1 MATRGAKNATLM
13 INNAPKNR
21 DWQTVTLI
29 DTKPIAKN
37 VASLRFS
44 VSPWTVPVAGQHYD
58 IRLTAQSGYQAE
70 RSYSLANPPEEE
82 GVLEFGVQLL
92 EDGEVS
98 PYLLGLKPGDKVEV
112 RGPIGGHFIWNYT
125 MPGPLVLIGGG
136 SGMVPLMAMLR
147 HWVNHAKEDSQR
159 TIIFLIS
166 ARALEYVLYKDEL
179 DAISRD
185 HTNVKIVLTITD
197 TIPPNWTGYKRRI
210 DEEMIKEVLGDL
222 VIKMPMMYVC
232 GPTPFVEA
240 VAKNLLVVGFNS
252 HEVRTER
259 FGGA

>member
-1 MATRGAKNATLM
+1 MTN
-13 INNAPKNR
+13 IAPKNKE
-21 DWQTVTLI
+21 WQTVTLI
-29 DTKPIAKN
+29 DAKPIAKN

-44 VSPWTVPVAGQHYD
+44 VSPWVRPLAGQHYD
-58 IRLTAQSGYQAE
+58 IRLTASNGYQAE

-92 EDGEVS
+92 KDGEVS
-98 PYLLGLKPGDKVEV
+98 PYLLQLKPGDKIEV
-112 RGPIGGHFIWNYT
+112 RGPIGGHFIWNYK

-136 SGMVPLMAMLR
+136 SGMVPLISMLR
-147 HWVNHAKEDSQR
+147 HWVGHQKEDPER

-166 ARALEYVLYKDEL
+166 ARALEYVLYKEEL
-179 DAISRD
+179 DAISHD
-185 HTNVKIVLTITD
+185 YKNVQVVLTITD
-197 TIPPNWTGYKRRI
+197 TIPPNWTGFRRRI
-210 DEEMIKEVLGDL
+210 DMDMIKEVLGRL
-222 VIKMPMMYVC
+222 TTEMPMIYVC

-240 VAKNLLVVGFNS
+240 VAKNLILTGFNS

>member
-1 MATRGAKNATLM
+1 MTD
-13 INNAPKNR
+13 IAPKNKE
-21 DWQTVTLI
+21 WQTVTLL
-29 DTKPIAKN
+29 DNKAIAEN
-37 VASLRFS
+37 VAALRFS
-44 VSPWTVPVAGQHYD
+44 VSPWTVATAGQHYD
-58 IRLTAQSGYQAE
+58 IRLTAPNGYQAE

-92 EDGEVS
+92 KDGEVS
-98 PYLLGLKPGDKVEV
+98 PYLWQLKPGDKVEV
-112 RGPIGGHFIWNYT
+112 RGPIGGHFIWNYK

-147 HWVNHAKEDSQR
+147 HWVKHQKEDSER

-185 HTNVKIVLTITD
+185 YKNVKTVVTITD
-197 TIPPNWTGYKRRI
+197 TIPPDWTGYKRRI
-210 DEEMIKEVLGDL
+210 DIEMVKEVLGNL
-222 VIKMPMMYVC
+222 VAHMPMIYVC

-240 VAKNLLVVGFNS
+240 VAKNLLLVGFNS

>member
-1 MATRGAKNATLM
+1 MATRGL
-13 INNAPKNR
+13 NNVIPMTNIAPKNK
-21 DWQTVTLI
+21 DWQTATLI
-29 DTKPIAKN
+29 EAKPIANN
-37 VASLRFS
+37 VISLRFS
-44 VSPWTVPVAGQHYD
+44 ISPWAVSTAGQHYD
-58 IRLTAQSGYQAE
+58 IRLTAPNGYQAE
-70 RSYSLANPPEEE
+70 RSYSLGNPPEEE

-92 EDGEVS
+92 NDGEVS
-98 PYLLGLKPGDKVEV
+98 PYLFKLKAGDKVEV
-112 RGPIGGHFIWNYT
+112 RGPIGGHFIWNYK

-147 HWVNHAKEDSQR
+147 HWVKHQKEDQER

-166 ARALEYVLYKDEL
+166 ARTLEHVLYKDEL

-185 HTNVKIVLTITD
+185 YTNVKIVLTITD
-197 TIPPNWTGYKRRI
+197 SVPPNWTGYKRRI
-210 DEEMIKEVLGDL
+210 DMEMIKEVLGGL
-222 VIKMPMMYVC
+222 VAHMPMIYVC

-240 VAKNLLVVGFNS
+240 VAKNLILTGFNS